1 MDNKNSN
8 IDFNEMLKL
17 IKSITKPA
25 PNTPPPVS
33 SMDKLVNSQEVRVMK
48 AILPYI
54 NPESKKNL
62 AFIIKLMEFKKTMD
76 LFSSNNDTVLLE
88 LNKEPVSK
96 LDLIKDIR
104 DSVDGKNKNTLNM
117 LYNVMN
123 IKNVLESLNS
133 SQNLL
138 EKEDSR
144 PNISSEFNEKDINTT
159 EGNDNNNFDG
169 FINMLNKI
177 IDEKE
182 MGE

>member
-1 MDNKNSN
+1 
-8 IDFNEMLKL
+8 
-17 IKSITKPA
+17 
-25 PNTPPPVS
+25 
-33 SMDKLVNSQEVRVMK
+33 
-48 AILPYI
+48 
-54 NPESKKNL
+54 
-62 AFIIKLMEFKKTMD
+62 MEFKKTMD